1 MRAPVLCFRLE
12 LMRIPIKPLFA
23 LVLAVILPM
32 RGFASAAHCE
42 PPGQGHGAHSH
53 GVPSALRTDAA
64 RGDLSLQAAGEG
76 HCAGGKSSPHA
87 HACGDCC
94 CGAAAVLTAPRFTV
108 PRAAAALIARRLAWP
123 HPALAIDRL
132 DRPPRQPA

>member
-32 RGFASAAHCE
+32 RAFASAAHCE
-42 PPGQGHGAHSH
+42 PLGQVHGAHSH
-53 GVPSALRTDAA
+53 GVPSALRAEAA
-64 RGDLSLQAAGEG
+64 RGDLSVQAAAKG
-76 HCAGGKSSPHA
+76 HCADGKSSAHA

-94 CGAAAVLTAPRFTV
+94 GGVAALLTAPRFTV

-132 DRPPRQPA
+132 DRPPRQPV

>member
-1 MRAPVLCFRLE
+1 MGAAVLCFRPE
-12 LMRIPIKPLFA
+12 PMRIPIKPLFA

-42 PPGQGHGAHSH
+42 PLGQGHGAHSH

-64 RGDLSLQAAGEG
+64 RGDLSLHAAEEG

-87 HACGDCC
+87 HACTDCC
-94 CGAAAVLTAPRFTV
+94 CGAAAVLTAPRFSV
-108 PRAAAALIARRLAWP
+108 PKAAAALIARRLAWP

>member
-1 MRAPVLCFRLE
+1 MRAPVLCFPLE

-23 LVLAVILPM
+23 LVLAVMLPM

-53 GVPSALRTDAA
+53 GVESALRADAA
-64 RGDLSLQAAGEG
+64 RGDLSLQAADEG
-76 HCAGGKSSPHA
+76 HCAGGGSSPHA
-87 HACGDCC
+87 HTCADC
-94 CGAAAVLTAPRFTV
+94 CGAAAVLIAARFIV
-108 PRAAAALIARRLAWP
+108 PRAAAALIARPLAWP

-132 DRPPRQPA
+132 DRPPRQPV